1 MPLDLLSS
9 LLIFGF
15 VGLTLAAFLAHRAG
29 VQATTGTSRAIQ
41 TIITG
46 LAATNLTA
54 MLGLTWFAATMLY
67 YDGVMVVE
75 LLLCAAAIA
84 ALAIVTLGGFALMRR
99 SRSIGAIALML
110 VGALPTIL
118 IFGFLFY
125 LDSHPID
132 MR

>member
-1 MPLDLLSS
+1 MDLLSS
-9 LLIFGF
+9 LLIFGL
-15 VGLTLAAFLAHRAG
+15 VGLTLAVLLTRRAG
-29 VQATTGTSRAIQ
+29 IQAATGTSRA
-41 TIITG
+41 TMTVITG

-84 ALAIVTLGGFALMRR
+84 TLAIVTLGGFALMRR
-99 SRSIGAIALML
+99 SRSRSAIALML